1 MKKKGLCALVSIAF
15 LVTAAMTGCSY
26 KAPENSSSSQ
36 AGTPQTA
43 TEGQGEQAVKSDELK
58 IGLDVDAGTMDPRL
72 SRDTTAARVTD
83 LVFDGLIRL
92 SDKMEALP
100 SLAEKWE
107 NPDPTTWV
115 FTLRKGV
122 TFHDGTPFTAQ
133 DVKFTYDSLLDPSF
147 KAPYAKLY
155 APIASVDVI
164 DDSTVKFTLKQP
176 YGPLLSYLDLGIVPK
191 HLAEKDPQA
200 FSFNPVGT
208 GPYKMVKWDKNS
220 KIAFEANEQYW
231 GGPAKTKKLTY
242 FIIPDNTTRVSA
254 LEAGDVDLV
263 HSPLSPQD
271 ITKLKNNN
279 NFTVV
284 ETEGLGFTYLN
295 YNTTNPILSDVKVRQ
310 AFAHLVDKKLIS
322 ESLYAGMDKPG
333 ETPLIPPSWAFDPS
347 IKGFSHDPV
356 EAKRLFA
363 EAGWKDTNSDGFLDK
378 DGQKLTVT
386 LSTHTEDPNRIQTV
400 EFLQNE
406 FTKAGVDAKVST
418 TEWPTFSANMMSQK
432 FDIALLGWLSL
443 VDPDRAMYG
452 QFQSQ
457 SENNYGKYNNPKV
470 DELLD
475 KGRASLDQAERAK
488 IYQEI
493 AKTVTEEVAYDV
505 VLYQGYIA
513 MYSNKLTGFKE
524 HPKGSLYNLKD
535 VEVNK

>member
-1 MKKKGLCALVSIAF
+1 MKKKGFCALLSVAF
-15 LVTAAMTGCSY
+15 LVTAALTGCSY
-26 KAPENSSSSQ
+26 KAPESSSSGGTQQQ
-36 AGTPQTA
+36 AT
-43 TEGQGEQAVKSDELK
+43 TEGQPAQTGTADELK

-83 LVFDGLIRL
+83 VVFDGLIRL
-92 SDKMEALP
+92 SDKLEAQP
-100 SLAEKWE
+100 ALAEKWE

-122 TFHDGTPFTAQ
+122 TFHDGSPFTAE
-133 DVKFTYDSLLDPSF
+133 DVKFTYDSLLDPNF

-155 APIASVDVI
+155 APISKVEVVDEQ
-164 DDSTVKFTLKQP
+164 TVKFTLKQP
-176 YGPLLSYLDLGIVPK
+176 YAPLLSYLDLGIVPK
-191 HLAEKDPQA
+191 SLVEKDPQA
-200 FSFNPVGT
+200 FSSNPVGT

-220 KIAFEANEQYW
+220 KISFEANEQYW

-242 FIIPDNTTRVSA
+242 FIIPDNSTRVSA

-271 ITKLKNNN
+271 IAKIKSNSK
-279 NFTVV
+279 FTVK
-284 ETEGLGFTYLN
+284 ETEGLGYTYLN

-310 AFAHLVDKKLIS
+310 ALAHLVDKKLIS
-322 ESLYAGMDKPG
+322 DSLYAGMDKPG
-333 ETPLIPPSWAFDPS
+333 QSPLIPPSWAYDPS
-347 IKGFSHDPV
+347 ITGYSYDPV
-356 EAKRLFA
+356 EAKALFE
-363 EAGWKDTNSDGFLDK
+363 EAGWKDSNNDGILDK
-378 DGQKLTVT
+378 DGKKLTLT
-386 LSTHTEDPNRIQTV
+386 LSTHTEDPNRMQAV

-418 TEWPTFSANMMSQK
+418 TEWPTFSANMMAQK

-488 IYQEI
+488 IYQEV
-493 AKTVTEEVAYDV
+493 AKIVTDEVAYDV
-505 VLYQGYIA
+505 VLYQGYVA
-513 MYSNKLTGFKE
+513 MYANNLTGFKE

-535 VEVNK
+535 VEVKK